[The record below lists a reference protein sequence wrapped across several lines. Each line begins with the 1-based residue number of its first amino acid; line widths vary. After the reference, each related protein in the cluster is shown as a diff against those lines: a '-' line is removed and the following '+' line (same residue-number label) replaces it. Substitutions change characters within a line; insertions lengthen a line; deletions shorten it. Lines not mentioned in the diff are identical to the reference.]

1 MDQEDFQTEVLKR
14 FEQMDQR
21 FEQMDQRFDR
31 LDEKID
37 EVQSQLHSLAAN
49 IVTLPT
55 LKRELR
61 ERSAG
66 EMAHG

>member
-1 MDQEDFQTEVLKR
+1 MDQEDFQTEVLKH

-21 FEQMDQRFDR
+21 FEH

-37 EVQSQLHSLAAN
+37 EVQSQLHGLAAN

-61 ERSAG
+61 ERLAG